1 MERVWEMLHLPL
13 PSRLDAVLE
22 YTKHSRL
29 LQFEHALKVRTKDE
43 GASIAGSS
51 SMGKDEGKDEG

>member
-1 MERVWEMLHLPL
+1 MLHLPL

-51 SMGKDEGKDEG
+51 SMGKGEGKDEG